1 MFAQLQKTMNPFPTN
16 LLKYCFKPDVLLI
29 NESETFINNK
39 YQFIKEKY
47 FA

>member
-29 NESETFINNK
+29 NESGHLLTININL
-39 YQFIKEKY
+39 
-47 FA
+47 